1 MPASP
6 HVPERRV
13 LSTQPITMRWG
24 DMDALG
30 HLNNA
35 VYLTYFEQARTDWLL
50 GVEGGREAW
59 NGEMGPVMARVE
71 FAYKRPIVFP
81 ATVLVDLWTEAP
93 RRSSVVVHCRMRTAE
108 APDVVCAEGQT
119 TLVWVRFAT
128 GRPTSLPA
136 LFQRLWDA
144 NTGADGEGASHGA
157 GAVPA

>member
-1 MPASP
+1 MSAPSDATAL
-6 HVPERRV
+6 PERRF
-13 LSTQPITMRWG
+13 LATQPLSMRWG

-50 GVEGGREAW
+50 GVDGGREAW
-59 NGEMGPVMARVE
+59 NAVMGPVMARVE

-81 ATVLVDLWTEAP
+81 ATVLVDLWGEAP
-93 RRSSVVVHCRMRTAE
+93 RRSSVVVHCRLRTAE
-108 APDVVCAEGQT
+108 ATGVTRAEGQT
-119 TLVWVRFAT
+119 TLVWVRLDT

-144 NTGADGEGASHGA
+144 GDSPDE
-157 GAVPA
+157 P